1 MMNIVLLD
9 AQTLGDGFSK
19 TIAKLGNF
27 KSYEITKTDEV
38 IERSRDADIILTNK
52 VVLNKEILEKLPKL
66 KLICVTATGTN
77 NIDLEYAKKLNIE
90 VKNVA
95 NYSTQSVAQHTLM
108 LALNLLGKQNYYDD
122 FVKSGKW
129 ANSEIFTHINGS
141 FELYDLENKNWGII
155 GFGNIGQKVAIL
167 AKAFGANVKYALTD
181 RWGVESGVA
190 YTLLKSELTSGGAQD
205 YYAAEQTIHY
215 LGIPLKVHFTVW
227 QNDHFRAYANAG
239 GMMEIPLSGK
249 TETDY
254 ITNGQ
259 LSDSRTEDVDVD
271 RLQWSVSGAVG
282 FQYNFIENLG
292 IYVEPGIGYYFDDG
306 SDVLTVYKDK
316 PLNFS
321 LQVGVRL
328 ELK

>member
-1 MMNIVLLD
+1 
-9 AQTLGDGFSK
+9 
-19 TIAKLGNF
+19 
-27 KSYEITKTDEV
+27 
-38 IERSRDADIILTNK
+38 
-52 VVLNKEILEKLPKL
+52 
-66 KLICVTATGTN
+66 
-77 NIDLEYAKKLNIE
+77 
-90 VKNVA
+90 
-95 NYSTQSVAQHTLM
+95 
-108 LALNLLGKQNYYDD
+108 
-122 FVKSGKW
+122 
-129 ANSEIFTHINGS
+129 
-141 FELYDLENKNWGII
+141 
-155 GFGNIGQKVAIL
+155 
-167 AKAFGANVKYALTD
+167 
-181 RWGVESGVA
+181 
-190 YTLLKSELTSGGAQD
+190 
-205 YYAAEQTIHY
+205 
-215 LGIPLKVHFTVW
+215 
-227 QNDHFRAYANAG
+227 
-239 GMMEIPLSGK
+239 MEIPLSGK

>member
-66 KLICVTATGTN
+66 KLICVAATGTN

-167 AKAFGANVKYALTD
+167 ANAFGANVKYFSTSGRNINANFNKEENLENLIKNSDIISIHAPLNEATKNLITKKELSMLKKD
-181 RWGVESGVA
+181 AIVINVGRGGIVNEEDVANMLKEKDFYYACDVLEKEPMNTNHPFLSKEIQHKIIITPHIAWAYKESRARLLQGVEENIKNFV
-190 YTLLKSELTSGGAQD
+190 
-205 YYAAEQTIHY
+205 
-215 LGIPLKVHFTVW
+215 
-227 QNDHFRAYANAG
+227 
-239 GMMEIPLSGK
+239 
-249 TETDY
+249 
-254 ITNGQ
+254 
-259 LSDSRTEDVDVD
+259 DSKC
-271 RLQWSVSGAVG
+271 S
-282 FQYNFIENLG
+282 
-292 IYVEPGIGYYFDDG
+292 
-306 SDVLTVYKDK
+306 K
-316 PLNFS
+316 
-321 LQVGVRL
+321 
-328 ELK
+328 